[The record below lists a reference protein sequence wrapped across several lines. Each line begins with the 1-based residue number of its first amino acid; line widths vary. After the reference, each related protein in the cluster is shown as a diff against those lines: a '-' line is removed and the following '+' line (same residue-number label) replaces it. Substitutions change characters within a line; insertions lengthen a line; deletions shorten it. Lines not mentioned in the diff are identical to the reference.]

1 MQYKNGIIKVDST
14 RSEVDMGALYPAGAA
29 PHRVGR
35 VAVDGVGSDNE
46 ERGFR

>member
-1 MQYKNGIIKVDST
+1 M
-14 RSEVDMGALYPAGAA
+14 DMGALFPAGAA

-46 ERGFR
+46 EVGSGD

>member
-1 MQYKNGIIKVDST
+1 MTGKNGIIKIDST
-14 RSEVDMGALYPAGAA
+14 RSYVDMGALFPAGAA

-46 ERGFR
+46 EGGVR